1 MKKRSKVL
9 SILLATAMAGSM
21 LAGCGGSSSG
31 SGSNTSSES
40 SESSESGSDTGALK
54 DDSAL
59 AEGNDNELAYTGE
72 LSLMH
77 YSTSEESQ
85 GNGGS
90 DGFRASI
97 QSWLNGHPDI
107 TLNQSVLSNDDYKTQ
122 IATQAAADDLPDIFL
137 LQGMNTKA
145 WAEQGLILD
154 LTDTIKESPYY
165 DSYNQA
171 FFTPFTTDGKT
182 YGFPVLTTGTC
193 SVVMYDKQ
201 AWADAGYDEFPDNWE
216 DIQKADEY
224 FKDNGYSETIAF
236 GNGGQWQINSCFLSV
251 IGDRFTGGDWF
262 QSLVDKSGAAF
273 TDQEFVDA
281 LTFTQD
287 IFQSGIFNEDFNAIG
302 NEDARE
308 YYISGDAPAY
318 ICGNWD
324 VSYIQAT
331 LAEEDTELYDNTGF
345 AVLPQPEGA
354 TGSTGT
360 QDIGLGY
367 AVAINAKLA
376 DDPDKLAAAIDFAE
390 YVTGPAFATYVGE
403 NYALQGLTQV
413 DVDLSNFDQFTQD
426 FYNYSYVDTDTCEI
440 YDSYINSAVWEVLN
454 TQTQSMLNGDTTPED
469 VAEATQEA
477 YESNY

>member
-21 LAGCGGSSSG
+21 LAGCGGSSSDGG
-31 SGSNTSSES
+31 SDSSA
-40 SESSESGSDTGALK
+40 ESSESGESSTGALK
-54 DDSAL
+54 DDAAL

-72 LSLMH
+72 ISLMH

-97 QSWLNGHPDI
+97 KSWLNGHPDI
-107 TLNQSVLSNDDYKTQ
+107 TINERVLSNDDYKTQ
-122 IATQAAADDLPDIFL
+122 IATQAAADDLPDVFL

-201 AWADAGYDEFPDNWE
+201 VWADAGYDEFPDNWE
-216 DIQKADEY
+216 DIQKAD
-224 FKDNGYSETIAF
+224 
-236 GNGGQWQINSCFLSV
+236 
-251 IGDRFTGGDWF
+251 
-262 QSLVDKSGAAF
+262 
-273 TDQEFVDA
+273 
-281 LTFTQD
+281 
-287 IFQSGIFNEDFNAIG
+287 EDFNAIG

-331 LAEEDTELYDNTGF
+331 LAEEDTDLYDNTGF

-469 VAEATQEA
+469 VAKATQEA
-477 YESNY
+477 YEENY

>member
-21 LAGCGGSSSG
+21 LAGCGGSSSDGG
-31 SGSNTSSES
+31 SDSSA
-40 SESSESGSDTGALK
+40 ESSESGESSTGALK
-54 DDSAL
+54 DDAAL

-72 LSLMH
+72 ISLMH

-97 QSWLNGHPDI
+97 KSWLNGHPDI
-107 TLNQSVLSNDDYKTQ
+107 TINERVLSNDDYKTQ
-122 IATQAAADDLPDIFL
+122 IATQAAADDLPDVFL
-137 LQGMNTKA
+137 LQVMNTKA

-216 DIQKADEY
+216 DIQKADE
-224 FKDNGYSETIAF
+224 
-236 GNGGQWQINSCFLSV
+236 
-251 IGDRFTGGDWF
+251 
-262 QSLVDKSGAAF
+262 
-273 TDQEFVDA
+273 
-281 LTFTQD
+281 
-287 IFQSGIFNEDFNAIG
+287 DFNAIG

-331 LAEEDTELYDNTGF
+331 LAEEDTDLYDNTGF

-469 VAEATQEA
+469 VAKATQEA
-477 YESNY
+477 YEENY

>member
-1 MKKRSKVL
+1 MKNRSKVL

-21 LAGCGGSSSG
+21 LAGCGGASSDSD
-31 SGSNTSSES
+31 SDTSA
-40 SESSESGSDTGALK
+40 ESSESGDSSTGALK

-97 QSWLNGHPDI
+97 KSWLNGHPDI
-107 TLNQSVLSNDDYKTQ
+107 TINESVLSNDDYKTQ
-122 IATQAAADDLPDIFL
+122 IATQAAADDLPDVFL

-171 FFTPFTTDGKT
+171 FFTPFTADGKT

-193 SVVMYDKQ
+193 SVVVYDKQ

-281 LTFTQD
+281 LAFTQD

-331 LAEEDTELYDNTGF
+331 LAEEDTELYENTGF

-426 FYNYSYVDTDTCEI
+426 FYNYSYVDTESCEI

-469 VAEATQEA
+469 VAAATQEA

>member
-21 LAGCGGSSSG
+21 LAGCGGSSSDGG
-31 SGSNTSSES
+31 SDSSAESRESGES
-40 SESSESGSDTGALK
+40 STGALK
-54 DDSAL
+54 DDAAL

-72 LSLMH
+72 ISLMH

-97 QSWLNGHPDI
+97 KSWLNGHPDI
-107 TLNQSVLSNDDYKTQ
+107 TINESVLSNDDYKTQ
-122 IATQAAADDLPDIFL
+122 IATQAAADDLPDVFL

-216 DIQKADEY
+216 DIQKADE
-224 FKDNGYSETIAF
+224 
-236 GNGGQWQINSCFLSV
+236 
-251 IGDRFTGGDWF
+251 
-262 QSLVDKSGAAF
+262 
-273 TDQEFVDA
+273 
-281 LTFTQD
+281 
-287 IFQSGIFNEDFNAIG
+287 DFNAIG

-331 LAEEDTELYDNTGF
+331 LAEEDTDLYDNTGF

-454 TQTQSMLNGDTTPED
+454 TQTQSMLNGDATPED
-469 VAEATQEA
+469 VAKATQEA
-477 YESNY
+477 YEENY

>member
-21 LAGCGGSSSG
+21 LAGCGGSSSDGG
-31 SGSNTSSES
+31 SDSSA
-40 SESSESGSDTGALK
+40 ESSESGESSTGALK
-54 DDSAL
+54 DDAAL

-72 LSLMH
+72 ISLMH

-97 QSWLNGHPDI
+97 KSWLNGHPDI
-107 TLNQSVLSNDDYKTQ
+107 TINESVLSNDDYKTQ
-122 IATQAAADDLPDIFL
+122 IATQAAADDLPDVFL

-216 DIQKADEY
+216 DIQKADE
-224 FKDNGYSETIAF
+224 
-236 GNGGQWQINSCFLSV
+236 
-251 IGDRFTGGDWF
+251 
-262 QSLVDKSGAAF
+262 
-273 TDQEFVDA
+273 
-281 LTFTQD
+281 
-287 IFQSGIFNEDFNAIG
+287 DFNAIG

-331 LAEEDTELYDNTGF
+331 LAEEDTDLYDNTGF

-426 FYNYSYVDTDTCEI
+426 FYNYAYVDTDTCEI

-454 TQTQSMLNGDTTPED
+454 TQTQSMLNGDATPED
-469 VAEATQEA
+469 VAKATQEA
-477 YESNY
+477 YEENY

>member
-21 LAGCGGSSSG
+21 LAGCGGSSSDGG
-31 SGSNTSSES
+31 SDSSA
-40 SESSESGSDTGALK
+40 ESSESGESSTGALK
-54 DDSAL
+54 DDAAL

-72 LSLMH
+72 ISLMH

-97 QSWLNGHPDI
+97 KSWLNGHPDI
-107 TLNQSVLSNDDYKTQ
+107 TINESVLSNDDYKTQ
-122 IATQAAADDLPDIFL
+122 IATQAAADDLPDVFL

-216 DIQKADEY
+216 DIQKADE
-224 FKDNGYSETIAF
+224 
-236 GNGGQWQINSCFLSV
+236 
-251 IGDRFTGGDWF
+251 
-262 QSLVDKSGAAF
+262 
-273 TDQEFVDA
+273 
-281 LTFTQD
+281 
-287 IFQSGIFNEDFNAIG
+287 DFNAIG

-331 LAEEDTELYDNTGF
+331 LAEEDTDLYDNTGF

-390 YVTGPAFATYVGE
+390 YVTGPVFATYVGE

-454 TQTQSMLNGDTTPED
+454 TQTQSMLNGDATPED
-469 VAEATQEA
+469 VAKATQEA
-477 YESNY
+477 YEENY

>member
-21 LAGCGGSSSG
+21 LAGCGGSSSDGG
-31 SGSNTSSES
+31 SDSSA
-40 SESSESGSDTGALK
+40 ESSESGESSTGALK
-54 DDSAL
+54 DDAAL

-72 LSLMH
+72 ISLMH

-97 QSWLNGHPDI
+97 KSWLNGHPDI
-107 TLNQSVLSNDDYKTQ
+107 TINESVLSNDDYKTQ
-122 IATQAAADDLPDIFL
+122 IATQAAADDLPDVFL

-201 AWADAGYDEFPDNWE
+201 VWADAGYDEFPDNWE

-273 TDQEFVDA
+273 TDQQFVDA

-331 LAEEDTELYDNTGF
+331 LAEEDTDLYDNTGF

-454 TQTQSMLNGDTTPED
+454 TQTQSMLNGDATPED
-469 VAEATQEA
+469 VAKATQEA
-477 YESNY
+477 YEENY

>member
-21 LAGCGGSSSG
+21 LAGCGGSSSDGG
-31 SGSNTSSES
+31 SDSSA
-40 SESSESGSDTGALK
+40 ESSESGESSTGALK
-54 DDSAL
+54 DDAAL

-72 LSLMH
+72 ISLMH

-97 QSWLNGHPDI
+97 KSWLNGHPDI
-107 TLNQSVLSNDDYKTQ
+107 TINERVLSNDDYKTQ
-122 IATQAAADDLPDIFL
+122 IATQAAADDLPDVFL

-216 DIQKADEY
+216 DIQKADE
-224 FKDNGYSETIAF
+224 
-236 GNGGQWQINSCFLSV
+236 
-251 IGDRFTGGDWF
+251 
-262 QSLVDKSGAAF
+262 
-273 TDQEFVDA
+273 
-281 LTFTQD
+281 
-287 IFQSGIFNEDFNAIG
+287 DFNAIG

-331 LAEEDTELYDNTGF
+331 LAEEDTDLYDNTGF

-469 VAEATQEA
+469 VAKATQEA
-477 YESNY
+477 YEENY

>member
-1 MKKRSKVL
+1 M
-9 SILLATAMAGSM
+9 
-21 LAGCGGSSSG
+21 
-31 SGSNTSSES
+31 
-40 SESSESGSDTGALK
+40 
-54 DDSAL
+54 
-59 AEGNDNELAYTGE
+59 
-72 LSLMH
+72 
-77 YSTSEESQ
+77 
-85 GNGGS
+85 
-90 DGFRASI
+90 
-97 QSWLNGHPDI
+97 
-107 TLNQSVLSNDDYKTQ
+107 LSNDDYKTQ
-122 IATQAAADDLPDIFL
+122 IATQAAADDLPDVFL

-216 DIQKADEY
+216 DIQKADE
-224 FKDNGYSETIAF
+224 
-236 GNGGQWQINSCFLSV
+236 
-251 IGDRFTGGDWF
+251 
-262 QSLVDKSGAAF
+262 
-273 TDQEFVDA
+273 
-281 LTFTQD
+281 
-287 IFQSGIFNEDFNAIG
+287 DFNAIG

-331 LAEEDTELYDNTGF
+331 LAEEDTDLYDNTGF

-360 QDIGLGY
+360 LDIGLGY

-454 TQTQSMLNGDTTPED
+454 TQTQSMLNGDATPED
-469 VAEATQEA
+469 VAKATQEA
-477 YESNY
+477 YEENY

>member
-21 LAGCGGSSSG
+21 LAGCGGSSSDGG
-31 SGSNTSSES
+31 SDSSA
-40 SESSESGSDTGALK
+40 ESSESGESSTGALK
-54 DDSAL
+54 DDAAL

-72 LSLMH
+72 ISLMH

-97 QSWLNGHPDI
+97 KSWLNGHPDI
-107 TLNQSVLSNDDYKTQ
+107 TINESVLSNDDYKTQ
-122 IATQAAADDLPDIFL
+122 IATQAAADDLPDVFL

-216 DIQKADEY
+216 DIQKADE
-224 FKDNGYSETIAF
+224 
-236 GNGGQWQINSCFLSV
+236 
-251 IGDRFTGGDWF
+251 
-262 QSLVDKSGAAF
+262 
-273 TDQEFVDA
+273 
-281 LTFTQD
+281 
-287 IFQSGIFNEDFNAIG
+287 DFNAIG

-331 LAEEDTELYDNTGF
+331 LAEEDTDLYDNTGF

-454 TQTQSMLNGDTTPED
+454 TQTQSMLNGDATPED
-469 VAEATQEA
+469 VAKDTQEA
-477 YESNY
+477 YEENY

>member
-21 LAGCGGSSSG
+21 LAGCGGSSSDGG
-31 SGSNTSSES
+31 SDSSA
-40 SESSESGSDTGALK
+40 ESSESGESSTGALK
-54 DDSAL
+54 DDAAL

-72 LSLMH
+72 ISLMH

-97 QSWLNGHPDI
+97 KSWLNGHPDI
-107 TLNQSVLSNDDYKTQ
+107 TINESVLSNDDYKTQ
-122 IATQAAADDLPDIFL
+122 IATQAAADDLPDVFL

-201 AWADAGYDEFPDNWE
+201 VWADAGYDEFPDNWE

-273 TDQEFVDA
+273 TDQQFVDA

-331 LAEEDTELYDNTGF
+331 LAEEDTDLYDNTGF

-360 QDIGLGY
+360 LDIGLGY

-454 TQTQSMLNGDTTPED
+454 TQTQSMLNGDATPED
-469 VAEATQEA
+469 VAKATQEA
-477 YESNY
+477 YEENY